1 MEKKITV
8 KQLAD
13 NDDANKRIIT
23 KLDKMQ
29 PFVNIPVY
37 HSADL
42 LWELL
47 KSPGLKTWSGV
58 FTADGCRAK
67 VEYRGKVYTISVN
80 TLTKLKKW
88 PNMKLSI

>member
-1 MEKKITV
+1 MEREITI
-8 KQLAD
+8 KQLAE
-13 NDDANKRIIT
+13 NDDGNKQIIT

-47 KSPGLKTWSGV
+47 ESPGLKTWSGV

-67 VEYRGKVYTISVN
+67 VEYRGKVYTISVERVPEV
-80 TLTKLKKW
+80 L
-88 PNMKLSI
+88 